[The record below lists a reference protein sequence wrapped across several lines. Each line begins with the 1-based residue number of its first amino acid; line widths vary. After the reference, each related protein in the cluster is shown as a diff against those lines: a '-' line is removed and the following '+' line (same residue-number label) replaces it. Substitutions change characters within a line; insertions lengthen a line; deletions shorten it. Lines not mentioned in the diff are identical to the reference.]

1 MNIKA
6 LIKSLMQRQFLTGLL
21 LLQLALTLGLI
32 VNSLVLALDT
42 RDKLM
47 IPTGMDIDNILVV
60 EALPTSAKFE
70 DPNYYRSILDEDLLR
85 LSEIDGVR
93 AVSPQVQLPL
103 QRGGWNG
110 NFRDSAEDPDA
121 PPKDRLLQFVAYY
134 SSTADAIESFGLEI
148 VEGRALTQADEYAGG
163 DEELRNIVI
172 SQSLANMV
180 YPDESPLG
188 KLSNRGRIVGVVGD
202 MLNTPSTDVT
212 KQFFLFNVNPIT
224 MHSFTQHYVI
234 NVEPGK
240 MAQAR
245 AQVAD
250 AILAVNPERDIMDV
264 YTLKERHADYF
275 ENDTGLASLF
285 AMLCVLMLVVTAIS
299 SFAHAQFHIAKQKKL
314 IGIRRALG
322 AKRKDILLYV
332 LSENWLISFVGGVIG
347 VGFVIAFNIML
358 SAQIEVSKP
367 SIVLYLLA
375 FVVVFFAGTL
385 ATWWPA
391 RQTSRIPPVIATRT
405 I

>member
-1 MNIKA
+1 
-6 LIKSLMQRQFLTGLL
+6 
-21 LLQLALTLGLI
+21 
-32 VNSLVLALDT
+32 
-42 RDKLM
+42 
-47 IPTGMDIDNILVV
+47 
-60 EALPTSAKFE
+60 
-70 DPNYYRSILDEDLLR
+70 
-85 LSEIDGVR
+85 
-93 AVSPQVQLPL
+93 
-103 QRGGWNG
+103 
-110 NFRDSAEDPDA
+110 
-121 PPKDRLLQFVAYY
+121 
-134 SSTADAIESFGLEI
+134 
-148 VEGRALTQADEYAGG
+148 
-163 DEELRNIVI
+163 
-172 SQSLANMV
+172 
-180 YPDESPLG
+180 
-188 KLSNRGRIVGVVGD
+188 
-202 MLNTPSTDVT
+202 
-212 KQFFLFNVNPIT
+212 
-224 MHSFTQHYVI
+224 
-234 NVEPGK
+234 